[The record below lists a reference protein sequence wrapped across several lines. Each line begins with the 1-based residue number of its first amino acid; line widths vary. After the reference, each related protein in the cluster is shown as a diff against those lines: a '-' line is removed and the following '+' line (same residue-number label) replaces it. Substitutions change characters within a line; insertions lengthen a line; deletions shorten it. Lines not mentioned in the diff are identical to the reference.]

1 MFCRSKTTL
10 TLEGI
15 GGQIRDSAEEG
26 TTSVVTTRI
35 ADFINNVVAARRC
48 LSATFTPTSLLFSP
62 TDCQDLSRIP
72 KGKGE
77 ELPPAVIMKLDVE
90 GKVACLDQVFYSEI
104 SLTLFNLWAGNGGDS
119 RPGSQV
125 TSFRQFMMWI

>member
-26 TTSVVTTRI
+26 TTSVVTMRI
-35 ADFINNVVAARRC
+35 ADFINNIVAARRC

-72 KGKGE
+72 KGRGE

-90 GKVACLDQVFYSEI
+90 GKVSCCQVQHEI
-104 SLTLFNLWAGNGGDS
+104 FWCTHNFITMQFFPSVNFDPNAKNSS
-119 RPGSQV
+119 REQV
-125 TSFRQFMMWI
+125 C